1 MLRPGAARAS
11 LLASTSLSA
20 TYPVAAKLIYATD
33 GAPLTPAVL
42 TATRFAL
49 MATVA
54 SLLLTPRLGGIAGEE
69 NPNRGFWVAAAE
81 LGFWATAGAQFNT
94 AALQHVSVVRG
105 TILLASINILTPLFS
120 VLIGSTDLQRQVP
133 LRVWLACAVALAS
146 TVYALAD
153 GASLP
158 IGATP
163 GLLPGDELMLGAAT
177 CYAIQQVR
185 LSSLVMRHPAPL
197 LAAARLQTQAACSL
211 AFLPFADGGGSVG
224 SAIDLVTHVSAT
236 QAGLIGAS
244 ALGAVVGL
252 LLQYEGQAVIN
263 APSAQPI
270 YAASPIISAIW
281 AYLVLNEPISPSEVL
296 GGAGIS
302 AAALLAAGRSEATP
316 RG

>member
-20 TYPVAAKLIYATD
+20 TYPVAAKLIYAMLD

-197 LAAARLQTQAACSL
+197 LAAARLRDPGRVQPRVL
-211 AFLPFADGGGSVG
+211 AVCRRRRLRRRHRLGHPRQRDAGGIDRRVRAGCGGGPAPAVRG
-224 SAIDLVTHVSAT
+224 SGGDQRAERAADLRRVAHHIGDLGVSRAERAHLA
-236 QAGLIGAS
+236 QRS
-244 ALGAVVGL
+244 ARR
-252 LLQYEGQAVIN
+252 
-263 APSAQPI
+263 
-270 YAASPIISAIW
+270 
-281 AYLVLNEPISPSEVL
+281 
-296 GGAGIS
+296 AGIS